1 MLGAAFSLK
10 EPSVKGGCD
19 RRLEVSQEL
28 RVKPTGSQTL
38 WRQEFNFLL
47 VVLTQF
53 RCSPGINTLGDLAR
67 MQSYGLEVC
76 GSSGPGFSGRRRTDR
91 EESSN

>member
-1 MLGAAFSLK
+1 M
-10 EPSVKGGCD
+10 KGGCD

-76 GSSGPGFSGRRRTDR
+76 GNSGPGFSGRRRTDR